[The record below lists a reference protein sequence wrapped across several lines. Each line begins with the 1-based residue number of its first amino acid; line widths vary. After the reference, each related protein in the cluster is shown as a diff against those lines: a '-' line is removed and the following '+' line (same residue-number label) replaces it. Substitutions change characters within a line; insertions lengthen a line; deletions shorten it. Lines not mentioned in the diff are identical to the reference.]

1 MELKKRKI
9 KTSYGTEG
17 ICLFDNNNIFQG
29 ESIIIDYNK
38 NWVSHGFFRNGVRI
52 GKTIITD
59 RIIGNIISIV
69 YYPLRSGFF
78 PNISD
83 AEYRKELALLRFGEI
98 ECPHLNYLLKD
109 YEFEDGK

>member
-17 ICLFDNNNIFQG
+17 ICLFDNDNIFQG

-38 NWVSHGFFRNGVRI
+38 NWVTHGFFRSGFRI
-52 GKTIITD
+52 GKIIITD
-59 RIIGNIISIV
+59 RISGNIISQV

-78 PNISD
+78 TIISEE
-83 AEYRKELALLRFGEI
+83 EYRKELALLRFGKI
-98 ECPHLNYLLKD
+98 ECPQLNYLLKD